1 MHIGKVPLQSHVLM
15 GSHTHPVTQHGGGV
29 AGGGKEGER
38 EISPT
43 LETVFAHPFKRGK
56 EEEKCGAVCP
66 SLNSQ
71 QNERLMGGVTVHYR
85 EEGF

>member
-1 MHIGKVPLQSHVLM
+1 LGK
-15 GSHTHPVTQHGGGV
+15 
-29 AGGGKEGER
+29 GKER
-38 EISPT
+38 YLLLWRLT
-43 LETVFAHPFKRGK
+43 LFTLLKLGK
-56 EEEKCGAVCP
+56 EEEKRGAVCP